1 MNRKEY
7 DLVFQALKNYRLYM
21 TKEQEVLSE
30 KILDKLFYPEGDLL
44 FDELSNE
51 DSEINTDWQPDDTF
65 DDTFDEIVKDAEE
78 ALANESGIKSLNFRS

>member
-1 MNRKEY
+1 MTRAEY

-44 FDELSNE
+44 FDELSTD
-51 DSEINTDWQPDDTF
+51 DSDDV
-65 DDTFDEIVKDAEE
+65 FDEIVADAEE
-78 ALANESGIKSLNFRS
+78 ALANEPEINGVKSLNFR